1 MKVEMIC
8 MTNETKLLLRSI
20 RLLHTNW
27 IYHNHLGF
35 IGVVNSLRGY
45 KFTIYSPQEV
55 AEILVRQIDGDP
67 NPSEYMKDL
76 RGNLELIICG

>member
-1 MKVEMIC
+1 
-8 MTNETKLLLRSI
+8 MTKEIKLLLRSI
-20 RLLHTNW
+20 RLLRTNW

-35 IGVVNSLRGY
+35 IGIVNSLRGY
-45 KFTIYSPQEV
+45 KLTIYTPQEV

-67 NPSEYMKDL
+67 NPSEYIKVL